1 MRLTKAKLRSLV
13 LETLFQESVSAS
25 DVEASVSRAIEIL
38 EISDSNFRPF
48 MLEIVRTESGFNPS
62 GESGFT
68 SHKDNPFQLTRPAID
83 QTKISRR
90 LIDYR
95 DRISR
100 NANMQNPW
108 ADQNIDEIQSNTTLG
123 ALAAALYILDF
134 LRGASVPGDLQS
146 RAALWKKKYN
156 TESGAGEVSHYVG
169 KNKDRHWN
177 IS

>member
-1 MRLTKAKLRSLV
+1 MKLTRRELRSLI
-13 LETLFQESVSAS
+13 LETLLGESISAS
-25 DVEASVSRAIEIL
+25 KVESSIDRAIEIL
-38 EISDSNFRPF
+38 EIGDSNFRPF
-48 MLEIVRTESGFNPS
+48 MLEIARTESGFSPS

-83 QTKISRR
+83 QTRISRR
-90 LIDYR
+90 LINYR
-95 DRISR
+95 DRISK

-134 LRGASVPGDLQS
+134 LRGGLVPGDVQS

-156 TESGAGEVSHYVG
+156 TESGAGEVSHYIS
-169 KNKDRHWN
+169 KN
-177 IS
+177 S